1 MKFTRT
7 IDGQLVELFGG
18 TRGCTISVNGSAHLT
33 LPDREALAWL
43 VKHLGL
49 CHSAIVKGEIH
60 AYAQARSEEAA

>member
-1 MKFTRT
+1 VKFTRT
-7 IDGQLVELFGG
+7 IDGRELSIYGG
-18 TRGCTISVNGSAHLT
+18 TRGATVSYDGFHLT

-49 CHSAIVKGEIH
+49 CHGAIVKGELH

>member
-7 IDGQLVELFGG
+7 IDGKPLELYGG
-18 TRGCTISVNGSAHLT
+18 TRGATVSYDGFHLT

-49 CHSAIVKGEIH
+49 CHGAIVKGELH
-60 AYAQARSEEAA
+60 AYAQEKGRDAA